1 MSDVVDGDPSSMFA
15 YSQQLKAPPIPGS
28 VTAGLTT
35 PPNLSGMVESALL
48 SVLDT
53 AVTAE
58 INAYLGVVT
67 ADMVTYGAKVKQA
80 AATYSLADITSA
92 LDLATSGVK
101 LGNKVVGVAKKVA
114 GAADSRSGT
123 TDPTEPAA
131 GDVSQQTT

>member
-15 YSQQLKAPPIPGS
+15 YSQKLKAPPIPAS
-28 VTAGLTT
+28 VTAGLAT
-35 PPNLSGMVESALL
+35 PANLSGMVESALL
-48 SVLDT
+48 SVLDV

-101 LGNKVVGVAKKVA
+101 LGNKVIGVAQQVT
-114 GAADSRSGT
+114 GASGPQSGT
-123 TDPTEPAA
+123 TDPTEQAA
-131 GDVSQQTT
+131 GDGSPLTT

>member
-28 VTAGLTT
+28 VTAGLAT
-35 PPNLSGMVESALL
+35 PANLSGMVESALL
-48 SVLDT
+48 SVLDQ

-101 LGNKVVGVAKKVA
+101 LGQKVVGVAKQVS
-114 GAADSRSGT
+114 GAAGSQSGT
-123 TDPTEPAA
+123 TDPTDTGA
-131 GDVSQQTT
+131 GDGSPQTT